1 MNCLW
6 YTEAAKSW
14 IEALPLGNGRMGAM
28 ISGEP
33 FCGQI
38 QMNEESIVYGGPL
51 DRINPDAAK
60 YFPEIRNWCWKE
72 RSGKLR
78 NWNFLHCLEHL
89 RANGRIR
96 PCVM

>member
-14 IEALPLGNGRMGAM
+14 IEALPLGNGRLGAM

-38 QMNEESIVYGGPL
+38 QMNDGLFSLGNN
-51 DRINPDAAK
+51 D
-60 YFPEIRNWCWKE
+60 
-72 RSGKLR
+72 SG
-78 NWNFLHCLEHL
+78 
-89 RANGRIR
+89 
-96 PCVM
+96 

>member
-1 MNCLW
+1 MNRLW
-6 YTEAAKSW
+6 YTEVAKSW
-14 IEALPLGNGRMGAM
+14 IEALPLGNGRLGAM

-60 YFPEIRNWCWKE
+60 DPGSTETGAFCIIWNTSE
-72 RSGKLR
+72 RTAISD
-78 NWNFLHCLEHL
+78 H
-89 RANGRIR
+89 
-96 PCVM
+96 V

>member
-1 MNCLW
+1 MV
-6 YTEAAKSW
+6 YRSSKSW

-60 YFPEIRNWCWKE
+60 YFPEIRKLVLE
-72 RSGKLR
+72 GKIREAQKLEL
-78 NWNFLHCLEHL
+78 LHCLEHL

>member
-38 QMNEESIVYGGPL
+38 QMNEESIVYG
-51 DRINPDAAK
+51 DRK
-60 YFPEIRNWCWKE
+60 
-72 RSGKLR
+72 S
-78 NWNFLHCLEHL
+78 
-89 RANGRIR
+89 
-96 PCVM
+96 VV

>member
-14 IEALPLGNGRMGAM
+14 IEALPLGNGRLGAM

-38 QMNEESIVYGGPL
+38 QMNEESIVYG
-51 DRINPDAAK
+51 
-60 YFPEIRNWCWKE
+60 
-72 RSGKLR
+72 
-78 NWNFLHCLEHL
+78 
-89 RANGRIR
+89 
-96 PCVM
+96 